1 MERSHMLLA
10 APTLLL
16 AAGGCAVSLR
26 RAGES
31 GQSGA
36 GAAEAEDKVPRID
49 VDAARAEVQAGRA
62 ILVDVRGQE
71 SFQRSRAAGATLLPL
86 SQIEDSPAAA
96 AKALPAGMRPILY
109 CT

>member
-1 MERSHMLLA
+1 MERRHVLLA

-16 AAGGCAVSLR
+16 VAGGCGVSLR

-31 GQSGA
+31 GQSG
-36 GAAEAEDKVPRID
+36 GSAAAAEDKVPRID

-62 ILVDVRGQE
+62 ILVDVRSQE
-71 SFQRSRAAGATLLPL
+71 AYQRSRAAAATLLPL
-86 SQIEDSPAAA
+86 SQIEDSPPAA
-96 AKALPAGMRPILY
+96 AKTLPAGLRPILY